1 MKLEMRLSDEFYDI
15 LSREDED
22 PDAYRKAAE
31 LVLKAPVSSES
42 TGLLAMMYYDGI
54 GVEQDIEKAFEYAEN
69 AAAGNDG
76 TALYILGHM
85 CENAETPD
93 QEFGGPRQKY
103 DHYDAEHF
111 MERCCQ
117 TDSQWAKAAHLWL
130 GDYFM
135 DMAKGGDPEVAVEH
149 YEAIG
154 EDNAEAAG
162 KLSDYYYDQ
171 WFVDMVIPEEYR
183 TTNLAEK
190 IFHWTQVAVN
200 LNPHDYSYRM
210 GCIYAEGIGCDAE
223 KGFRLARKY
232 WEDAYGFGDWRAAES
247 IANLYEDRLENL
259 PKNAPEFRREN
270 IIKHIES
277 WRELARRERER
288 HWAQEPDP
296 SIDDD

>member
-1 MKLEMRLSDEFYDI
+1 MGILSEEFYDI
-15 LSREDED
+15 LALEDED
-22 PDAYRKAAE
+22 PDAYNKAAE
-31 LVLKAPVSSES
+31 LVLKAPVSTES

-54 GVEQDIEKAFEYAEN
+54 GVEQDLEKAFEYAE
-69 AAAGNDG
+69 AAAADEEG

-103 DHYDAEHF
+103 DHYDAEGF
-111 MERCCQ
+111 MERCSK
-117 TDSQWAKAAHLWL
+117 TDSRWAKAAHLWL

-135 DMAKGGDPEVAVEH
+135 DMAHGGDPEVAVEH

-154 EDNAEAAG
+154 EDVAAAAG

-183 TTNLAEK
+183 TKDLADK

-200 LNPHDYSYRM
+200 MNPHDYSYRM
-210 GCIYAEGIGCDAE
+210 GALYAEGIGCDAE

-232 WEDAYGFGDWRAAES
+232 WEDAYGFGDWTAAES
-247 IANLYEDRLENL
+247 IANLYEERLEKL
-259 PKNAPEFRREN
+259 PPDTPEATRQN
-270 IIKHIES
+270 ILKHIKS
-277 WRELARRERER
+277 WHELAERERER
-288 HWAQEPDP
+288 QWAQEPDP
-296 SIDDD
+296 SIEED